1 MKNNAN
7 KLNFVSHDLRKTNL
21 YIYFYNLALSTKEEN
36 KRVELV
42 KERAGH
48 NKNSKTYKKYIN
60 RDVNLVNTKYDNM
73 KPIDA

>member
-1 MKNNAN
+1 
-7 KLNFVSHDLRKTNL
+7 
-21 YIYFYNLALSTKEEN
+21 
-36 KRVELV
+36 V